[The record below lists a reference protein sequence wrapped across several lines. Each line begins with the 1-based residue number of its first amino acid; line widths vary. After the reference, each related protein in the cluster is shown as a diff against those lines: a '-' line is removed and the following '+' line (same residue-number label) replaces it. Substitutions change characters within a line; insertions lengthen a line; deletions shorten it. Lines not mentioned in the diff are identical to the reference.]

1 MLMQLVVTFQH
12 LFPHLQ
18 VSERIQTMGDE
29 AMSPILPQGSKKDIK
44 NGAKLVKEKCL
55 YLIYLDLVMYFLD
68 FSGLKIGLWLLN
80 LVETWISL
88 DSDHNIL
95 VLRHRMRK

>member
-1 MLMQLVVTFQH
+1 M
-12 LFPHLQ
+12 
-18 VSERIQTMGDE
+18 
-29 AMSPILPQGSKKDIK
+29 
-44 NGAKLVKEKCL
+44 

-88 DSDHNIL
+88 DLDHNIL